1 MAKSILP
8 YWQELVI
15 VANTA
20 TSFAWAGGVI
30 VDSSLNSIGAA
41 TSILFN
47 TQGQLVAPGEVVE
60 KPSGSVE
67 VTEVDGSITSGP
79 VQLVLVGLQPMEIQ
93 ILRQSM

>member
-1 MAKSILP
+1 L
-8 YWQELVI
+8 QELVI
-15 VANTA
+15 VANAA
-20 TSFAWAGGVI
+20 TGIAWTGGVI
-30 VDSSLNSIGAA
+30 VDSSLYAIGADC
-41 TSILFN
+41 SILFS

-93 ILRQSM
+93 ILTRSM

>member
-1 MAKSILP
+1 ML
-8 YWQELVI
+8 QLVI
-15 VANTA
+15 VANAA
-20 TSFAWAGGVI
+20 TGIAWTGEVI

-41 TSILFN
+41 NCILCS
-47 TQGQLVAPGEVVE
+47 TQGCLVAPGEVVE

-93 ILRQSM
+93 ILTRSM